1 MDCKIGADGEHP
13 RLLTYLI
20 YLNPN
25 WQESDGGTFV
35 IYEKWP
41 EKIVQEVLTPTMGKG
56 ILFRADKMHHS
67 AEFVETIKRAITLFI
82 NIKKVETEEDEL
94 PIVRNVD
101 MPEDMQKDAMMLAKE
116 ATQRFRSESDIADYI
131 KTQYEEK
138 YEGDWHCIVG
148 RNYGSSITPL
158 DGHFIYF

>member
-1 MDCKIGADGEHP
+1 M
-13 RLLTYLI
+13 
-20 YLNPN
+20 
-25 WQESDGGTFV
+25 

-101 MPEDMQKDAMMLAKE
+101 MPEDMQRDAMMLAKE

-131 KTQYEEK
+131 KT
-138 YEGDWHCIVG
+138 
-148 RNYGSSITPL
+148 
-158 DGHFIYF
+158 